1 MIPIGSK
8 QILISTLQNQDD
20 YVDTMMFIN
29 RGNKNNLN
37 SLFVPEIP
45 YMAFHLH
52 ILNQNVVLVI
62 KSTTSI
68 LYLFLFIVHSNYNN
82 IHYISTRGW
91 GRGARER
98 VI

>member
-1 MIPIGSK
+1 MEVNKSLF
-8 QILISTLQNQDD
+8 QTLQNQDD
-20 YVDTMMFIN
+20 YVDTIMFIN

-52 ILNQNVVLVI
+52 ILNQNVVMVM
-62 KSTTSI
+62 KSATSI

-82 IHYISTRGW
+82 IHYISTRGS
-91 GRGARER
+91 GERER
-98 VI
+98 E